1 MSYYEKEFLQNLE
14 RVANDRIEQLY
25 ATPQDDELRPGLVQ
39 DVIDMTK
46 VLNEAAQIDAKER
59 DMERQRENEETR
71 ILEEA
76 DIEKKKIDPSW
87 KRVGFE
93 MAKAVVPL
101 VISIVGYGVLQE
113 RLFDYESDPEGHF
126 IHSSAGR
133 QFSLPKFWK

>member
-1 MSYYEKEFLQNLE
+1 MSYYESEFLQNLE
-14 RVANDRIEQLY
+14 KVTNDRIKQLR
-25 ATPQDDELRPGLVQ
+25 TMSQEDELRPGLVQ
-39 DVIDMTK
+39 DIIDMTK

-87 KRVGFE
+87 KRVSFE

-101 VISIVGYGVLQE
+101 VISIIGYGVLQG

>member
-1 MSYYEKEFLQNLE
+1 MSYYEKAFLQNLE
-14 RVANDRIEQLY
+14 KVADDRIRQLGEMS
-25 ATPQDDELRPGLVQ
+25 QDDELRPGLVQ

-87 KRVGFE
+87 KRVTFE
-93 MAKAVVPL
+93 LSKAILPL
-101 VISIVGYGVLQE
+101 VASMIGYGVLQA